1 MLWAW
6 KVTKHCT
13 GVFRWLRA
21 WFLRAYLPFQLASH
35 SFWASVHVD
44 AYPAVRLSWWSDG
57 GRCGRG
63 QLKRRPAFLHEDRD
77 CGTGRR
83 PRCLCGRCL
92 LDLPSRLRRPR
103 CDLCVADVSSPPTQ
117 TRPHPG
123 HGVGGTLETD
133 RPGAGTEGRHG
144 RAPLRARQG
153 PCWEPNPRGAG
164 RRVR

>member
-44 AYPAVRLSWWSDG
+44 AYPAVSLSWWSDG
-57 GRCGRG
+57 GRR
-63 QLKRRPAFLHEDRD
+63 
-77 CGTGRR
+77 GRR
-83 PRCLCGRCL
+83 PLKRDPLSSMKTETAGPAGGRAASAAGVFSTCRPVSAVPDATSASL
-92 LDLPSRLRRPR
+92 TCPHLPRRRGPI
-103 CDLCVADVSSPPTQ
+103 
-117 TRPHPG
+117 PG
-123 HGVGGTLETD
+123 MGSGGTLETD

-164 RRVR
+164 RRVG